1 MIIGEDLKEC
11 QILAL
16 IFYTL
21 LVYLKID
28 EEIIHD
34 TPAANKFS

>member
-1 MIIGEDLKEC
+1 MIVEEVLKER

-28 EEIIHD
+28 EQIIHD
-34 TPAANKFS
+34 TPVANKFS